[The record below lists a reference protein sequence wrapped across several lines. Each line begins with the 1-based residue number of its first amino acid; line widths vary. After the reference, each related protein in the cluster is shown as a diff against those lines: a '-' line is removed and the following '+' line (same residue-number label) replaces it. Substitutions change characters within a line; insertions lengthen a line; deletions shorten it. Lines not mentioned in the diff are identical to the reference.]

1 MKSDAEEVKR
11 KEPEGEL
18 EKLVRDLG
26 MADLF
31 PEHADMFSKVSSG
44 LLRNPQQTSRLLR
57 KWWKRMLLQFKIWKT
72 ISMLFNLIMEDI
84 ENLSYSLIWRA
95 PATNITL
102 GVEHLMNMIE
112 DEETKDTTKQKIDQ
126 PLTFQTDSIENL
138 QFLKCEYNRDGT
150 SYWSPY
156 TNKYFPEI
164 EEEEQAYHP
173 NAELW

>member
-1 MKSDAEEVKR
+1 
-11 KEPEGEL
+11 
-18 EKLVRDLG
+18 
-26 MADLF
+26 
-31 PEHADMFSKVSSG
+31 
-44 LLRNPQQTSRLLR
+44 
-57 KWWKRMLLQFKIWKT
+57 
-72 ISMLFNLIMEDI
+72 MLFNLIMEDI

-95 PATNITL
+95 PATNIAL

-173 NAELW
+173 NDDLW